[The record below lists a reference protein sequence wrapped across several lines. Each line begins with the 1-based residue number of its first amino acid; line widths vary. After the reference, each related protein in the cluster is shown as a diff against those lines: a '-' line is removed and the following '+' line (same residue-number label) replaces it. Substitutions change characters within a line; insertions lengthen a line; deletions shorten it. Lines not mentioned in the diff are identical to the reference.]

1 MPRQTS
7 GDIATMKFCAVL
19 LAAGAVAGTLPP
31 VTTPGQEAAMEE
43 ARRIAQSTAGQYRQ
57 PLLDMLGSAEFKAS
71 MKGFNAPQVEGK
83 TPEEILVMLGQEW
96 RAGEVAHNFP
106 VVTPNTT
113 RAGIALNAKT
123 VIGHELFYNMWQILA
138 LDLWDGPIKYI
149 SIQNLAETEIF
160 HLPGIPAP
168 LRNVSM
174 KHASNRLLYGATN
187 FMKRATGNPQYGGI
201 SFIFN
206 NEYIYNH
213 TAISPIDTGMY
224 ELTCNG
230 GQAPINI
237 SLPLNCTGL
246 TEAKPFPLA
255 TFDHFEHAIYNNVW
269 FWNMSFAGDKLNPY
283 DNLATI
289 VAMYTNEDYDAIPEA
304 VANLDI
310 AYAEANPMMN
320 LRYNGGVKLAIFRFT
335 PQLFGTA
342 LGRELQGWAVT
353 NNVVVAWAWDPPSSM
368 KVKRYQSNQRVLDPY
383 VLSRVSSGRNQT
395 TGSGFP
401 ALSAAFDGF
410 WKGGNGTEWE
420 AVWTHFKGTA
430 LQAKPVGGRSCAS
443 LSCSAVRVVDNTCV
457 CP

>member
-1 MPRQTS
+1 
-7 GDIATMKFCAVL
+7 MKFCAVL

-83 TPEEILVMLGQEW
+83 TPEEILVMLGQDW
-96 RAGEVAHNFP
+96 RAGEVAHNFHAIP
-106 VVTPNTT
+106 SASNMSVVD
-113 RAGIALNAKT
+113 ISAKS
-123 VIGHELFYNMWQILA
+123 VIGHELFYNLWQVLS
-138 LDLWDGPIKYI
+138 LGLWDGPVL
-149 SIQNLAETEIF
+149 NLAAQNDAEVEIF
-160 HLPGIPAP
+160 HMPAIPAP
-168 LRNVSM
+168 LNKPTM
-174 KHASNRLLYGATN
+174 EAASNRVLYGATN
-187 FMKRATGNPQYGGI
+187 FMQQATGNSVFGDI

-213 TAISPIDTGMY
+213 TAISPVDTGMY
-224 ELTCNG
+224 EMICKHHKG
-230 GQAPINI
+230 INVT
-237 SLPLNCTGL
+237 LPALNCTGF
-246 TEAKPFPLA
+246 TGVNPFPLA
-255 TFDHFEHAIYNNVW
+255 TFDYFEHAIYSNVW
-269 FWNMSFAGDKLNPY
+269 FWNESFIGQKLNPY

-289 VAMYTNEDYDAIPEA
+289 VAMYTNEDYDTIPD
-304 VANLDI
+304 ANVNLEL
-310 AYAEANPMMN
+310 AYAEANPLMN
-320 LRYNGGVKLAIFRFT
+320 VRYNGGVKLAIFRFT

-353 NNVVVAWAWDPPSSM
+353 NNIVVAWAWDVSGTR
-368 KVKRYQSNQRVLDPY
+368 VLRYQSNQRVLDPY

-395 TGSGFP
+395 TGGGFP

>member
-1 MPRQTS
+1 
-7 GDIATMKFCAVL
+7 MKFCAVL

-43 ARRIAQSTAGQYRQ
+43 ARRQAESTAGQYRQ

-83 TPEEILVMLGQEW
+83 TPEEILVMLGQDW
-96 RAGEVAHNFP
+96 RAGEIAHNIH
-106 VVTPNTT
+106 VVAPKVPMG
-113 RAGIALNAKT
+113 GIDISAKT
-123 VIGHELFYNMWQILA
+123 VIGHELFYNMWQVLA
-138 LDLWDGPIKYI
+138 LDLWDGEISDL
-149 SIQNLAETEIF
+149 SIQEVAETEYF
-160 HLPGIPAP
+160 HMPAIPAP

-187 FMKRATGNPQYGGI
+187 FMKRATGNPMFGNI

-213 TAISPIDTGMY
+213 TAISPVDTGMY
-224 ELTCNG
+224 EMVCQHAANF
-230 GQAPINI
+230 
-237 SLPLNCTGL
+237 SLELNCTGMN
-246 TEAKPFPLA
+246 KRPFPLA
-255 TFDHFEHAIYNNVW
+255 TFDYFEHAIYNNVW
-269 FWNMSFAGDKLNPY
+269 FWNSSFHGERLNPY
-283 DNLATI
+283 ENLAII
-289 VAMYTNEDYDAIPEA
+289 VAMATNEDYDTIPDSFG
-304 VANLDI
+304 NLEV

-320 LRYNGGVKLAIFRFT
+320 LRYNGGVKLAIFRFI
-335 PQLFGTA
+335 PELFGTTM
-342 LGRELQGWAVT
+342 GRELQGWAVT
-353 NNVVVAWAWDPPSSM
+353 NNVVVAWAQDGAYSKAS
-368 KVKRYQSNQRVLDPY
+368 RYQSNQRVLDPY

-395 TGSGFP
+395 TGGGFP

>member
-1 MPRQTS
+1 
-7 GDIATMKFCAVL
+7 MKFCAVL

-96 RAGEVAHNFP
+96 RAGEVTHNFH
-106 VVTPNTT
+106 VIAPNKTGT
-113 RAGIALNAKT
+113 GIDISAKT

-138 LDLWDGPIKYI
+138 LDLWEGAVSYPGL
-149 SIQNLAETEIF
+149 QNAAQTELMN
-160 HLPGIPAP
+160 LPAIPPP
-168 LRNVSM
+168 LRKPSM
-174 KHASNRLLYGATN
+174 EHASNRMLYGATN
-187 FMKRATGNPQYGGI
+187 FMKKASGQTLFGGI
-201 SFIFN
+201 GLVFN

-224 ELTCNG
+224 EIVCKHRTGPNFSI
-230 GQAPINI
+230 A
-237 SLPLNCTGL
+237 LNCSGSL
-246 TEAKPFPLA
+246 TETPYPLA
-255 TFDHFEHAIYNNVW
+255 TFDHFEHAIYSNVW
-269 FWNMSFAGDKLNPY
+269 FWNSTFSGQKMNPY
-283 DNLATI
+283 DNLAII
-289 VAMYTNEDYDAIPEA
+289 VAMATNEDYDTIPDSFG
-304 VANLDI
+304 NLDI
-310 AYAEANPMMN
+310 AYAEANPLMN
-320 LRYNGGVKLAIFRFT
+320 VRYNGGVKLAIFRFT
-335 PQLFGTA
+335 PQLFGTTM
-342 LGRELQGWAVT
+342 GRELQGWAVT
-353 NNVVVAWAWDPPSSM
+353 NNIVVAWAWDVSESRAL
-368 KVKRYQSNQRVLDPY
+368 RYQSNQRVLDPY

-395 TGSGFP
+395 TGGGFP